1 MSRSQESPVREGVT
15 GPRTDGTGP
24 EADASGPAHGPA
36 HGPGHGPAHGPEP
49 DAQPPTAVSTDT
61 SVAPDT
67 AVAAGTV
74 VSTDPAEPSRTVGTF
89 TAATPASAAEAVAR
103 ADEAATAWAALPAG
117 RRAQVLG
124 RAADLLEDEAG
135 TLARLITR
143 EQGKPLSA
151 AKGEVGKTVEQF
163 RLSAQL
169 AFMVEGVT
177 YPRESASLSAWTM
190 RVPLGVVVAI
200 TPWNFP
206 VSLAAR
212 KIAPALAAGNAVV
225 FKPSPV
231 AAACGEY
238 LAGACHRAG
247 VPEEVLPVLH
257 GDSHDAMSAL
267 VGASQ
272 VRAVTF
278 TGSDAVGAHLQRTAN
293 PPARRQFELGGHNA
307 ALVCADADLPRA
319 AAAVAGGAFGLSGQ
333 VCTAT
338 DRVLVDRSV
347 LEEFSGL
354 LREQVTA
361 LRVGRGDDGEAG
373 LGPVATRDRRDRL
386 TALVDSA
393 REQGAKVTAEGT
405 LLPGLDPDGHWVV
418 PVLLEDV
425 PEDHPAVTA
434 EIFGPVLAVVPVDG
448 TGEGIRVVNS
458 TPHGLVSAVHTRDL
472 GTAGRFMRE
481 VRCGVVKVNDRTT
494 GNGVAP
500 PFGGWG
506 ASSSGA
512 FPEGGRGALDFV
524 TDTKTV
530 YCDYQES

>member
-1 MSRSQESPVREGVT
+1 MSRLQESPVRE
-15 GPRTDGTGP
+15 DG
-24 EADASGPAHGPA
+24 A
-36 HGPGHGPAHGPEP
+36 GPEP
-49 DAQPPTAVSTDT
+49 DP
-61 SVAPDT
+61 
-67 AVAAGTV
+67 GTV
-74 VSTDPAEPSRTVGTF
+74 VSTDPAEPSDVVATF
-89 TAATPASAAEAVAR
+89 PAATPASAAEAVAA
-103 ADEAATAWAALPAG
+103 ADEAARAWSALPAG
-117 RRAQVLG
+117 RRAGVLG
-124 RAADLLEDEAG
+124 AAADVLEGEAD

-190 RVPLGVVVAI
+190 RVPLGAVVAI

-231 AAACGEY
+231 AAACGEF
-238 LAGACHRAG
+238 LAGALHRAG
-247 VPEEVLPVLH
+247 VPGEVLPVLH
-257 GDSHDAMSAL
+257 GDSKEAMAAL
-267 VGASQ
+267 VGAPQ

-278 TGSDAVGAHLQRTAN
+278 TGSDAVGALLQRTAN

-347 LEEFSGL
+347 LAEFTAL
-354 LREQVTA
+354 LREEVSR
-361 LRVGRGDDGEAG
+361 LRVGRGDDADAD
-373 LGPVATRDRRDRL
+373 LGPVATRAQRERL

-393 REQGAKVTAEGT
+393 REQGADVIGEGT
-405 LLPGLDPDGHWVV
+405 LLPGLDPEGHWVP
-418 PVLLEDV
+418 PVLLAGV
-425 PEDHPAVTA
+425 PEDHPVNTA
-434 EIFGPVLAVVPVDG
+434 EIFGPLLGIVPVDG
-448 TGEGIRVVNS
+448 PDEGVAVVNS
-458 TPHGLVSAVHTRDL
+458 TPHRLVTAVHTRDL

-481 VRCGVVKVNDRTT
+481 ARCGVVKINDRTT

-512 FPEGGRGALDFV
+512 FPEGGRGALEFV

-530 YCDYQES
+530 YCDYLER